1 MNDKSFNQKIMNRN
15 HYDIYNIE
23 HDARMDTWI
32 WLYERKKN
40 DGHIACDF
48 AGHFAQTLA
57 RAVGVDEFFRLRDS
71 ESKRFLLP
79 ADTLRWIVKDTRQI
93 KWLLKYIQSH
103 LHCDIPDCPAALHG
117 RDRVIASLDL
127 WEISLDD
134 KYSDVRKME
143 QAWYEILRADDLFD
157 WFKEDQAVRVEFAW
171 KWLVKS
177 GRANGFKGAPV
188 SNLKNLLAFYDQ
200 IDADVSIRKLDTQNI
215 KSSFSFKKNVKQKEE
230 KGMSQCNVWISHDT
244 KSKLESMCLDF
255 RLSKTEL
262 IDKLIISEFERKK
275 SL

>member
-1 MNDKSFNQKIMNRN
+1 MNRD
-15 HYDIYNIE
+15 HYEIYNIE
-23 HDARMDTWI
+23 PDARMDTWI
-32 WLYERKKN
+32 WLYKRTKN
-40 DGHIACDF
+40 GGHIACDF
-48 AGHFAQTLA
+48 ADHAQSLA

-71 ESKRFLLP
+71 ESKRSLLP
-79 ADTLRWIVKDTRQI
+79 ADPLRWILVKDARQI

-103 LHCDIPDCPAALHG
+103 LQCDIRDCPVGLQG

-127 WEISLDD
+127 WDISLDD
-134 KYSDVRKME
+134 KYSAVRKME

-177 GRANGFKGAPV
+177 GRANSFKGAPV
-188 SNLKNLLAFYDQ
+188 SNLKNLLDFYDQ
-200 IDADVSIRKLDTQNI
+200 IDADVSIRKLDAQNI

-230 KGMSQCNVWISHDT
+230 RGMSQCNVWISHDT

-275 SL
+275 YL